1 MRAQGTPVRKD
12 SDQQGARPVPV
23 PGPPAQR
30 VLDLQ
35 RLAGNAAVTQAIA
48 EERHEHDAGCGHT
61 PSVQRRALVHDVV
74 RSPGQ
79 SMDPVLRGEMEA
91 RFGGA
96 DFSGVRVHTGATAR
110 ASAVQLQAKAYTSGP
125 NVVVGDT
132 MTKEDWAHELTHYQ
146 DQLAGPVPGTDN
158 GTGVR
163 VSDVNDSG
171 ERRAVDNARKVMSG
185 SVPQVQRM
193 PATAQASTAPA
204 PTGAVQRVTKLAV
217 QQGPSCWLY
226 VLEAIAEHH
235 GLPIQALSVAMRA
248 YPTTADRD
256 DRQREE
262 KQRGN
267 SIEGRRLAVMMTAE
281 ALAVM
286 VNKLDNWRAHQDPS
300 VTDITRDEVALFARR
315 SMGAETSL
323 DKLDFQNGSAQFAS
337 IRDVY
342 AKAQDRATKLVQ
354 KVGAQGDEVNKL
366 LDTAPAQIDASQS
379 LNDVHL
385 AMTHQSLPCYAG
397 IKRRFKLK
405 AGDDTSAPELDL
417 TSRLASTMESTVHAV
432 LIDSYDTGSREVR
445 YKDPNYG
452 NITLKVSLSQF
463 QRMAGN
469 SSQHMTLRPY
479 STGPRAKPGLDELKD

>member
-12 SDQQGARPVPV
+12 SDQQGARPAPV
-23 PGPPAQR
+23 PGPPAR
-30 VLDLQ
+30 RALDLQ

-48 EERHEHDAGCGHT
+48 AERHEHDAGCGHT

-96 DFSGVRVHTGATAR
+96 DFSGVRVHTGSTAR

-146 DQLAGPVPGTDN
+146 DQMAGPVPGTDN
-158 GTGVR
+158 GSGVR

-185 SVPQVQRM
+185 SVPRVQRM
-193 PATAQASTAPA
+193 PATAQASAAPA
-204 PTGAVQRVTKLAV
+204 ATGAVQRVTKLAV

-248 YPTTADRD
+248 YPSTENRD
-256 DRQREE
+256 ERLKEE
-262 KQRGN
+262 KKKGN
-267 SIEGRRLAVMMTAE
+267 KVNGRELAVMMTAE
-281 ALAVM
+281 SLAAM
-286 VNKLDNWRAHQDPS
+286 VRVLGTWRSHHQTE
-300 VTDITRDEVALFARR
+300 TDITREEVGAFARR
-315 SMGAETSL
+315 AMGADTSL
-323 DKLDFQNGSAQFAS
+323 DKLEFQDGKAQFDS
-337 IRDVY
+337 IHEVY
-342 AKAQDRATKLVQ
+342 TKAYDRAKLLVQ
-354 KVGAQGDEVNKL
+354 KVGSAGDEVSKL
-366 LDTAPAQIDASQS
+366 LDTAPVQIDASQN
-379 LNDVHL
+379 LDDVRL
-385 AMTHQSLPCYAG
+385 TLENQSLPSYAG
-397 IKRRFKLK
+397 IRRRFKLGR
-405 AGDDTSAPELDL
+405 GDEGPVVDL
-417 TSRLASTMESTVHAV
+417 TQRSASKMESTVHAV
-432 LIDSYDTGSREVR
+432 LIDSYDKSSRVVT

-452 NITLKVSLSQF
+452 DIELKVSLSQF
-463 QRMAGN
+463 QLMAGN
-469 SSQHMTLRPY
+469 SQQHMTMRPY
-479 STGPRAKPGLDELKD
+479 STGPRAKPGLDEMKD